1 MGLEY
6 LLLGCLT
13 HMPGKVVL
21 VDRKPVS
28 RQVTLCLWDTLEDLH
43 SVAASF
49 PQNLIQKTGESCN
62 VLIHDLILPCHF
74 HNILLVTHITLFS
87 AGGEHTGTWKTVH
100 KNRWSPFSRLATMLT
115 KAREEPVFP
124 K

>member
-13 HMPGKVVL
+13 HMPGEVVL

-74 HNILLVTHITLFS
+74 HNILLFMYPCRLLSELTTRGCEFRWH
-87 AGGEHTGTWKTVH
+87 VH
-100 KNRWSPFSRLATMLT
+100 LPHHGDWLT
-115 KAREEPVFP
+115 QFL
-124 K
+124 